1 MVGRACGGGSWRGA
15 TDFSIQT
22 ECLLSKGSKGG
33 ARAGWGQPLVYQGA
47 EEDRQDE
54 AGRGRTLPSC
64 PVSTG
69 GGTRRVQLVRG
80 GGGGRGRTLPAG
92 RAWRSAVPASS
103 KGPGWGV
110 GGRQGY
116 TVPSGERRHTC
127 SVSRAQCD
135 TACPISTG

>member
-80 GGGGRGRTLPAG
+80 GGGGAWPHTASGAG
-92 RAWRSAVPASS
+92 VALSRPRELERP
-103 KGPGWGV
+103 GV
-110 GGRQGY
+110 GGGGAPRLHSAVG
-116 TVPSGERRHTC
+116 
-127 SVSRAQCD
+127 RAETHLQREPG
-135 TACPISTG
+135 AV